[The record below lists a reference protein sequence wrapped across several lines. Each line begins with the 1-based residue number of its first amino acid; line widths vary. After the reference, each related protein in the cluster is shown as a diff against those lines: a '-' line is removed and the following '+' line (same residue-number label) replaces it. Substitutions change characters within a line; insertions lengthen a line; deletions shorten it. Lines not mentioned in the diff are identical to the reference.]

1 MVSVGEKEE
10 YVENFGAET
19 EDRNSLE
26 VLGLEVRMSLR
37 RILNKCC
44 GMAWTW
50 FMWLGIGTRGRH
62 L

>member
-1 MVSVGEKEE
+1 MWRGGEEE
-10 YVENFGAET
+10 YIQNFVAES

-26 VLGLEVRMSLR
+26 VLGLEVRMSVT
-37 RILNKCC
+37 RISNKCC

-50 FMWLGIGTRGRH
+50 FMWLGIGTRGGH